1 MNCFQRSHLLVAL
14 GIVGACSS
22 FGISSSVKAYPKLS
36 RIDEGVHD
44 TSFVSFRKALL
55 DAIRRKDSTYIV
67 SRLTSDVQIGFG
79 PDDIGVDAFVKRWL
93 QGPKTE
99 FWAISERALM
109 LGCWKGENGANSYF
123 ACPFFYSKIPTE
135 PQEMVVVDSESVA
148 IYSDSSRTSR
158 IIKRV
163 SFALFPYTALNS
175 EEWFLVKSPILRD
188 SGYIEKRF
196 IQTPYSARLIIEKR
210 FRTWEIS
217 AFAEGD

>member
-22 FGISSSVKAYPKLS
+22 FSKTSSVKAYQKLS
-36 RIDEGVHD
+36 RIDDGVHD
-44 TSFVSFRKALL
+44 ASFASFRRSLL

-67 SRLTSDVQIGFG
+67 SRLASDVQIGFG

-93 QGPKTE
+93 QGSKAE
-99 FWAISERALM
+99 FWAISERVLM
-109 LGCWKGENGANSYF
+109 LGCWKGENGSNPYF

-135 PQEMVVVDSESVA
+135 PQEMVVVDSENVA
-148 IYSDSSRTSR
+148 IYSDSSQSSR
-158 IIKRV
+158 LIKRV
-163 SFALFPYTALNS
+163 SFALFPYTTLNS
-175 EEWFLVKSPILRD
+175 EKWFLVKSPIFRD
-188 SGYIEKRF
+188 SGYIEKRY

-210 FRTWEIS
+210 SRTWVIS